1 MVNNKILEYNHDK
14 VIVEENDDS
23 YVIDFQRG
31 LGEVSYSK
39 KDWTLAR
46 ALYHQ
51 SIQNYKKEIEEDIFK
66 EMVFGGNYLQDFIS
80 YKNYTV
86 GTDEDEDVFYG
97 VCLTPN
103 TDYIKI
109 EIY

>member
-1 MVNNKILEYNHDK
+1 MMVNNKILEYNHDK

-46 ALYHQ
+46 ALYHLNLFKTTKRKQ
-51 SIQNYKKEIEEDIFK
+51 KKIYTN
-66 EMVFGGNYLQDFIS
+66 GNL
-80 YKNYTV
+80 
-86 GTDEDEDVFYG
+86 
-97 VCLTPN
+97 
-103 TDYIKI
+103 
-109 EIY
+109 

>member
-39 KDWTLAR
+39 KDWTLTR

-51 SIQNYKKEIEEDIFK
+51 SIRVSSS
-66 EMVFGGNYLQDFIS
+66 VFQFLVS
-80 YKNYTV
+80 KTM
-86 GTDEDEDVFYG
+86 
-97 VCLTPN
+97 
-103 TDYIKI
+103 
-109 EIY
+109 

>member
-39 KDWTLAR
+39 KRLDS
-46 ALYHQ
+46 YQ
-51 SIQNYKKEIEEDIFK
+51 SLVSSIYSKLQKGNRRRFIR
-66 EMVFGGNYLQDFIS
+66 MV
-80 YKNYTV
+80 
-86 GTDEDEDVFYG
+86 
-97 VCLTPN
+97 
-103 TDYIKI
+103 
-109 EIY
+109 IYNL